1 MLWLVT
7 FAVMLL
13 CVAAMAVGVMA
24 GRKPIAGSCGGI
36 GAAGIEQS
44 CTLCGGNPE
53 KCEESRQDS
62 GAQSGARFYDA
73 SDNKDNK

>member
-7 FAVMLL
+7 FTVMLL

-44 CTLCGGNPE
+44 CTLCGGNPN
-53 KCEESRQDS
+53 KCEESRQEP
-62 GAQSGARFYDA
+62 GARNGARFYDA
-73 SDNKDNK
+73 SDNK

>member
-7 FAVMLL
+7 FAVMLM

-44 CTLCGGNPE
+44 CTLCGGTPD
-53 KCEESRQDS
+53 KCEESRQES
-62 GAQSGARFYDA
+62 GPQSGARFYDA
-73 SDNKDNK
+73 SDNK